1 VSFGRTLPSCVLALV
16 AACLGCAHRS
26 TVERA
31 YGGDVVEGH
40 YVSPQAYA
48 AFLRGAIAEAE
59 GHAVDALSAYGEA
72 ADFDPASPEPWTR
85 MAQVRCSQGGRDG
98 VAKAESEL
106 AHALKL
112 DPGYARAWAVK
123 AACAAARGDVVGQR
137 AAATRAAQLD
147 PQGDGASILLAR
159 AGDAGG
165 ASIASRQVLVAL
177 TVTAMDPVA
186 AWTAM
191 ASWAEA
197 HGDVALWTR
206 ALIELAHAA
215 PERRDAI
222 ARSAEELAGAGS
234 LGEARSVAGAAI
246 DANVSPLPIRLGLAA
261 RLAVDEAILRRDG
274 AAVRRRAARAGLPLD
289 EAAGRALLGGE
300 RAIARQLASGAAAGD
315 PGAFGARLVLA
326 VVDGADLGAA
336 LASQRPGDAPAS
348 GAALVALGV
357 ALTRGALPA
366 GVRASLGTAPR
377 LPLVPGDD
385 RVVRPAV
392 ELVSRGALPT
402 DALPPDGVLELAVIR
417 GAPAPSAHPAQDDA
431 RLDLRHRYLALA
443 FTQPSS
449 PAARELGE
457 RLRGVITSDAIVACA
472 AALVQLSSG
481 ASLAPDAAHAL
492 LARNPADPLLAAI
505 TLRLAEKVGDTDV
518 ARHARETLGQLGLP
532 RRSVD

>member
-1 VSFGRTLPSCVLALV
+1 VALV
-16 AACLGCAHRS
+16 AACIGCAHHS

-40 YVSPQAYA
+40 FVSPAAYA

-59 GHAVDALSAYGEA
+59 GHANEALSAYGAA
-72 ADFDPASPEPWTR
+72 ADFDPASPEPWAR
-85 MAQVRCSQGGRDG
+85 MAHVRCSSGGREG
-98 VAKAESEL
+98 IAKAESEL
-106 AHALKL
+106 AHALDL
-112 DPGYARAWAVK
+112 DSGYARAWAVK
-123 AACAAARGDVVGQR
+123 AACAAARGDVAGQR
-137 AAATRAAQLD
+137 AAAARAAELD

-165 ASIASRQVLVAL
+165 ASMASRQVLVAL
-177 TVTAMDPVA
+177 TVTAADPVA

-206 ALIELAHAA
+206 ALIELARAA

-222 ARSAEELAGAGS
+222 ARSAEELAGAGN
-234 LGEARSVAGAAI
+234 LGEGRAVAAAAI
-246 DANVSPLPIRLGLAA
+246 DASASALPTRLGLAA
-261 RLAVDEAILRRDG
+261 RLAVDEAIARRDG
-274 AAVRRRAARAGLPLD
+274 GAVRRRAARAGLPLE

-300 RAIARQLASGAAAGD
+300 RAIARQLASSTAAGD

-326 VVDGADLGAA
+326 VADGADLGAA
-336 LASQRPGDAPAS
+336 LASRHPGDAPAS
-348 GAALVALGV
+348 AAALVALGV
-357 ALTRGALPA
+357 ALMRVTPA
-366 GVRASLGTAPR
+366 VEARASLAAVPR
-377 LPLVPGDD
+377 LALVPGDD

-392 ELVSRGALPT
+392 ELVSRGALPAE
-402 DALPPDGVLELAVIR
+402 ALPPDGAIELAVIR
-417 GAPAPSAHPAQDDA
+417 SAFPPSVHPAPDA
-431 RLDLRHRYLALA
+431 LLDLRHRYLSLA
-443 FTQPSS
+443 FTQPGS
-449 PAARELGE
+449 PGTRELGE
-457 RLRGVITSDAIVACA
+457 RLHGVVASDPVVAAA
-472 AALVQLSSG
+472 AALVQLSTG

-518 ARHARETLGQLGLP
+518 AQRARETLGQLGLP